1 MTEKI
6 NNTNSSSRGKSRV
19 LEGKVIS
26 EAMQKT
32 LVVQVDRTVL
42 HPRYRKRYI
51 RSKRYLAHDEKEQFH
66 VGDNVRLRECRPLSK
81 RKRWR
86 VLYS

>member
-1 MTEKI
+1 MTEK
-6 NNTNSSSRGKSRV
+6 TNHTKFSSRGQSRV
-19 LEGKVIS
+19 LEGKVVS
-26 EAMQKT
+26 HAMQKT

-42 HPRYRKRYI
+42 HPRYHKRYI

-66 VGDNVRLRECRPLSK
+66 VGDMVSLKECRPLSK